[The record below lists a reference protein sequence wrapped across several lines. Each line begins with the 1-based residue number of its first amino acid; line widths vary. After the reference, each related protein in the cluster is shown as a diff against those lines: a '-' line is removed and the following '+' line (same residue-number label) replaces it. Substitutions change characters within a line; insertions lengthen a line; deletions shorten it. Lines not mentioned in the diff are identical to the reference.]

1 MTDFLLERNSQNNNP
16 KNIWTAITQEMK
28 SDSVGFTPAKN
39 ASTPMGNDVEIEEN
53 RSFFR

>member
-1 MTDFLLERNSQNNNP
+1 
-16 KNIWTAITQEMK
+16 MK